1 MGLILGSQNLAEK
14 LEPIEIVAKQEAAH
28 GVEELTAGLG
38 RWKQTITMIRK
49 VIGFAS
55 GSVLLITRG
64 NLCNL
69 QHLSSMFPRMP
80 QWVQIGL
87 SFFVPFGF

>member
-1 MGLILGSQNLAEK
+1 MGLILGSQNFAEK

-49 VIGFAS
+49 VIGFAG
-55 GSVLLITRG
+55 GSVLLITR
-64 NLCNL
+64 
-69 QHLSSMFPRMP
+69 
-80 QWVQIGL
+80 
-87 SFFVPFGF
+87 